1 MRRDEILFL
10 EREETGDCVLSKLS
24 DFRDE
29 KGNTVRFDSLIH
41 KRYLRGDFGG
51 VPQLPFVNLFELMD
65 AERSAQ

>member
-1 MRRDEILFL
+1 MGYGSVILQN
-10 EREETGDCVLSKLS
+10 GA
-24 DFRDE
+24 
-29 KGNTVRFDSLIH
+29 GGYINTVRFDSLIH